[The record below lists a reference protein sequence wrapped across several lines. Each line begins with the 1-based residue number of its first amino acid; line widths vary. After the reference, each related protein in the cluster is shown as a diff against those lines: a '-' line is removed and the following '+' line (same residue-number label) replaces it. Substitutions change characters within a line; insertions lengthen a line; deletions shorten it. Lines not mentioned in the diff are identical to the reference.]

1 MVFFSKYLPIVS
13 FTVAITAFS
22 IQNLFLYPYHDELD
36 NKFQELKK
44 LKEKQYEVQKEYNL
58 RKSNELTKLE
68 DQINYLLV
76 LEGED
81 RKY

>member
-22 IQNLFLYPYHDELD
+22 IQTLFLYPYHDELD